1 MLINVKGHLFT
12 PTKPVC
18 FTHPSRATFFPDEVL
33 PTLTV
38 YWQPPPSRAPQTSPA
53 ETIGCDCAPCII
65 STPSTATSHA
75 NALQT
80 CHQHASYLQYSS
92 TVNYLYIVLS
102 SNRLQSSFLEE
113 PSKRHVL
120 LQSLLNTYSTP
131 SIAQANTQLLLQM
144 TVKLQLMF
152 NKNYML
158 TFYLRH
164 TPSKSPTGETEK

>member
-1 MLINVKGHLFT
+1 MLINVKGHLFS

-38 YWQPPPSRAPQTSPA
+38 YWRPPPSRGPQTSPA

-113 PSKRHVL
+113 PSKRH
-120 LQSLLNTYSTP
+120 SRP
-131 SIAQANTQLLLQM
+131 
-144 TVKLQLMF
+144 
-152 NKNYML
+152 
-158 TFYLRH
+158 
-164 TPSKSPTGETEK
+164 PSKFTEHLLYAKHSPGKHAAAAANDSKITTDV